1 MCLSVFKVLPWN
13 LIWILTPVV
22 LITAGRASE
31 QAEERHHTKS
41 ITSRRWGHSHSNL
54 KFRPTPRCLPSAGIW
69 GLFLKA
75 GAVGSGHQFPPDSL
89 KVRHSQLSCSTEEVA
104 HVIIVVKWR
113 RGGETSRMSH
123 DGTEGDVEGREG
135 RESESVGICV
145 WVCVCVVLYWISIE
159 NKPQS
164 RCRETY

>member
-1 MCLSVFKVLPWN
+1 MEPDLNSHSCSFDYSRASKR
-13 LIWILTPVV
+13 
-22 LITAGRASE
+22 AGRGEAPHKIYNK
-31 QAEERHHTKS
+31 QTM
-41 ITSRRWGHSHSNL
+41 GHSHSNL

-89 KVRHSQLSCSTEEVA
+89 EVRHSQLSCSTEEVA

-145 WVCVCVVLYWISIE
+145 
-159 NKPQS
+159 
-164 RCRETY
+164 

>member
-54 KFRPTPRCLPSAGIW
+54 KFHPTPRCLPPAGIW

-89 KVRHSQLSCSTEEVA
+89 EVRHSQLSCSTEEVA

-113 RGGETSRMSH
+113 RGGETSRDESWWNR
-123 DGTEGDVEGREG
+123 GRRGREG
-135 RESESVGICV
+135 GERKWECGYMCV
-145 WVCVCVVLYWISIE
+145 SVCVCGAVLNFYR
-159 NKPQS
+159 K
-164 RCRETY
+164 